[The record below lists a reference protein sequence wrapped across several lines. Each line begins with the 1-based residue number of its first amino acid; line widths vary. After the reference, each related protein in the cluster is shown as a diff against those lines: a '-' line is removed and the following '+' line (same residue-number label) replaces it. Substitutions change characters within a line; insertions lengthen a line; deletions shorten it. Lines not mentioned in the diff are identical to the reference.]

1 LVTAGGVYSRLHES
15 WQRGTT
21 ETTTQRTQ
29 G

>member
-1 LVTAGGVYSRLHES
+1 VTGGGVYSRLHES

-21 ETTTQRTQ
+21 EATTERTQ